1 MPAFYHEVMPLQKVM
16 YTANTTAT
24 GGRDGMDRE
33 QAQQL
38 IHDTHNVC
46 PYSNA
51 TRGNI
56 EVSLLL
62 A

>member
-1 MPAFYHEVMPLQKVM
+1 M